1 MDERRSPNGQ
11 VERRNRTIKEMP
23 ANQNRLSA
31 ASKANKFAKMI
42 NLSVYLG
49 WNCAEY

>member
-11 VERRNRTIKEMP
+11 VERKNCMTQEMP
-23 ANQNRLSA
+23 ANQNRLSD
-31 ASKANKFAKMI
+31 ASKANKFAGMI

-49 WNCAEY
+49 RNCAEY